1 MTMGF
6 LRIPLPLRHRTC
18 SSRLNTPRCS
28 LSNVAKRVLARE
40 TTAEA
45 EVTASLEK
53 IAAQDDTYRAF
64 ISVDGEGALRR
75 AREIDAAVGRGES
88 PGALAGVPIAV
99 KDNICVRGSVT
110 TAGSRI
116 LDGFVS
122 SYSAT
127 VVRRLVEAG
136 AVIVGKTNMDEFGM
150 GSSTENSAFFV
161 TKNPVN
167 TERVPGGSSGGSA
180 AAVVADMVPVA
191 LGSDTGGSIRLP
203 ASYCGCVGFKPSY
216 GRVSRSG
223 LIAYAS
229 SLDTIGPLT
238 KSVRE
243 AAEVLQIIAGGDGMD
258 ATSAD
263 APVCDYVGALR
274 KRLDGV
280 VVGVVEDAFDFVD
293 DGVAAAMKKAV
304 ETLRELGAKTR
315 TVSLRSMQAAT
326 AAYYVLATSEASAN
340 LARYDGI
347 RYGARATGVETAR
360 EVYTSSRGEGLG
372 DEVKRRIMLGTYA
385 LSSGYYDAY
394 YEKAQRVRESVRRE
408 FASIFEGGVQVLVKP
423 VAPTTAFRIGEKT
436 VDQTKMYADDRLNV
450 PASLAGLPACS
461 VPCGEVEG
469 LPVGL
474 QVVGP
479 YLGEEIV
486 LGVSHAFQVAG
497 VGCEPELAAATA
509 L

>member
-1 MTMGF
+1 MAF
-6 LRIPLPLRHRTC
+6 LRIPLPLRHPTC
-18 SSRLNTPRCS
+18 SNRFNTPKCS
-28 LSNVAKRVLARE
+28 LSNVAKRVLTQE

-45 EVTASLEK
+45 QVSESLDK
-53 IAAQDDTYRAF
+53 IIAHDDVYRAF
-64 ISVDGEGALRR
+64 ISVDGEGALKR

-88 PGALAGVPIAV
+88 PGPLAGVPIAV

-127 VVRRLVEAG
+127 VVNRLVKAG

-150 GSSTENSAFFV
+150 GSSTENSAFFA
-161 TKNPVN
+161 TKNPANV
-167 TERVPGGSSGGSA
+167 EHVPGGSSGGSA
-180 AAVVADMVPVA
+180 AAVAADMVPVA

-216 GRVSRSG
+216 GRVSRNG

-243 AAEVLQIIAGGDGMD
+243 TAEILQVIAGCDRMD

-263 APVCDYVGALR
+263 VPVCDYVGALR

-280 VVGVVEDAFDFVD
+280 IIGVVEDAYDFVD
-293 DGVAAAMKKAV
+293 EGVGSAMKCAV
-304 ETLRELGAKTR
+304 DRLRELGAETR
-315 TVSLRSMQAAT
+315 TVSLKSMQAAT

-347 RYGARATGVETAR
+347 RYGTRASGVKTAR

-394 YEKAQRVRESVRRE
+394 YEKAQGVRDSVRRE
-408 FASIFEGGVQVLVKP
+408 FASIFEDGVQVLVKP
-423 VAPTTAFRIGEKT
+423 VAPTTAFRIGEK
-436 VDQTKMYADDRLNV
+436 VADQTKMYADDRLNV

-461 VPCGEVEG
+461 VPCAEVEG

-479 YLGEEIV
+479 YLGEKIV
-486 LGVSHAFQVAG
+486 LGVAHAFQVAG
-497 VGCEPELAAATA
+497 VGCETELTAAA